1 MRDIRQRVVFV
12 VENFSRSARFFSA
25 LFFFFSLHISVAVKF
40 FTRFFHTHTT
50 LSRARAPNKT
60 NLKNETSQ
68 REVTFQTRT
77 PPVIIAVVVVVVG
90 SVFVVVVLLLVAH

>member
-1 MRDIRQRVVFV
+1 MWWKTFLDLRAFFLLFSSSSLFISQ
-12 VENFSRSARFFSA
+12 SRSNFLLDS
-25 LFFFFSLHISVAVKF
+25 S
-40 FTRFFHTHTT
+40 THTT

-77 PPVIIAVVVVVVG
+77 PPVIIAVVVVVVVG